1 LVLLKISL
9 SLKAKRKK
17 KVTRYTAPRGRS
29 LPQHAAFVPMKVLV
43 GVTLFIALFT
53 GLLTWLHAQM
63 HGLFSPLQFALAAFC
78 VLNATYS
85 SARGVLHLL
94 A

>member
-1 LVLLKISL
+1 M
-9 SLKAKRKK
+9 
-17 KVTRYTAPRGRS
+17 
-29 LPQHAAFVPMKVLV
+29 PQHAAFVPMKVLV